1 MMRRKVRG
9 VRAMERRVLED
20 RRPAAAAEPPPPAE
34 RPKTDETPQTD
45 LPAVATPEACVGS
58 DLGGDRTDSA
68 LDATGWAVPGEAG
81 VADEAGE
88 GVVGGCAAVRGVLHD
103 DQSGAL
109 LPPGFRMT

>member
-81 VADEAGE
+81 VADEAAEVVFG
-88 GVVGGCAAVRGVLHD
+88 GVAALPGVLITAH
-103 DQSGAL
+103 GGTL
-109 LPPGFRMT
+109 H